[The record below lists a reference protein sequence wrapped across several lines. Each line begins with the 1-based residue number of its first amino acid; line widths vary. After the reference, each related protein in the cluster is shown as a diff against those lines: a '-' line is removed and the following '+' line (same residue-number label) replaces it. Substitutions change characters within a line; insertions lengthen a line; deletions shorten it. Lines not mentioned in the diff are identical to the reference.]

1 MRAPELV
8 NFNCTDVQL
17 NFGCRSISGS
27 RPHGGRKIIHFLFGN
42 VISRFYLYIIIKQ
55 INKLMED
62 LDQILEMSIED
73 LMELEYLEN
82 DLINLN
88 S

>member
-1 MRAPELV
+1 
-8 NFNCTDVQL
+8 
-17 NFGCRSISGS
+17 
-27 RPHGGRKIIHFLFGN
+27 
-42 VISRFYLYIIIKQ
+42 
-55 INKLMED
+55 MED